1 MWLFMGAPGVPS
13 GGTDVAALHRDPDAP
28 VLPLP
33 PVLPFLVLSYR
44 PLPFGIPLNVKTIAD
59 LQ

>member
-28 VLPLP
+28 VLPFP
-33 PVLPFLVLSYR
+33 PVLPLPGSVL
-44 PLPFGIPLNVKTIAD
+44 
-59 LQ
+59 

>member
-33 PVLPFLVLSYR
+33 GSVLQTFA
-44 PLPFGIPLNVKTIAD
+44 FWNTT
-59 LQ
+59 

>member
-1 MWLFMGAPGVPS
+1 MWLFMGASGVPS

-33 PVLPFLVLSYR
+33 SVLPLPGSVLQT
-44 PLPFGIPLNVKTIAD
+44 FAFWNTT
-59 LQ
+59 